1 MITLKRMPPSF
12 AIGSG
17 LGVMK
22 NNSPRMLTGRIA
34 NGIATFVAMLSCV
47 TLTACVAPQ
56 TLQPSQGHIQREPAT
71 ARAEALPP
79 APVKAAPYVPPP
91 KTTPATPTYTI
102 VVNDVPVK
110 DLLFSIARDTQ
121 HNIDISPGI
130 TGRIS
135 LNAVDEPLTAILDRI
150 AKQAD
155 LRYSVEGH
163 TISIMP
169 DTPYLKT
176 YKVNYVNLSRNTTS
190 TIGVA
195 SQIAST
201 STSLDAAG
209 GSSVGGGNNSNTD
222 VKTTSNNDF
231 WGVLKSNIANIL
243 YATKIEQKKT
253 EERAAIA
260 EANRVQVEVRDT
272 ERNKPG
278 SVGNQELLRTISQSA
293 VPQPGDSER
302 EVIVNAVAGTVS
314 VFGNE
319 RQQQLIQEYLDKVSN
334 SSQRQVMIEATIVE
348 VTLKDQYRAGIN
360 WQSLA
365 STLATGWA
373 VNTTGAG
380 IGGTNLANQLQPF
393 YAISYTN
400 NDKWDF
406 KATIDLL
413 ESFGNTKVLSSP
425 KLMALNNQ
433 TALLKV
439 VNNLVYFSIDVAQGT
454 LSSSGS
460 VLLPS
465 TVTTTAHT
473 IPVGVVMSV
482 TPQISDN
489 GQITLTVRPTIT
501 RKAGDVEDPNPQLK
515 QGGLNISN
523 KVPIIQVREMES
535 LLQVHSG
542 QTVILGGLIQDDSDN
557 ARDGLPVLSRPG
569 GIGAL
574 FGQHERLNNQTELVI
589 FLRPTVV
596 ADGAMANDDL
606 QRFERLLPTRTST
619 AP

>member
-1 MITLKRMPPSF
+1 MITLERMQPPL
-12 AIGSG
+12 ATGPGSD
-17 LGVMK
+17 VMK
-22 NNSPRMLTGRIA
+22 NNTPHILASRIG
-34 NGIATFVAMLSCV
+34 NGIMKLVALLSCV
-47 TLTACVAPQ
+47 TLAACVAPQ
-56 TLQPSQGHIQREPAT
+56 TIQPSQGHIQREPAIAKT
-71 ARAEALPP
+71 EALPP

-91 KTTPATPTYTI
+91 KAASTTPTYTI

-121 HNIDISPGI
+121 HNIDIHPGI

-135 LNAVDEPLTAILDRI
+135 LNAVDEPMTAILDRI

-176 YKVNYVNLSRNTTS
+176 YKVNYVNLSRNTSS

-201 STSLDAAG
+201 STNVNAAG
-209 GSSVGGGNNSNTD
+209 GNSVSGGNNSNTD

-231 WGVLKSNIANIL
+231 WGVLKENIANIL
-243 YATKIEQKKT
+243 YATKVEQKKT

-260 EANRVQVEVRDT
+260 EANRIQVEIRDN
-272 ERNKPG
+272 EKAKNNPN
-278 SVGNQELLRTISQSA
+278 SNQELLRTVSQT
-293 VPQPGDSER
+293 VTPQPGDSER

-314 VFGNE
+314 VFANE
-319 RQQQLIQEYLDKVSN
+319 RQQQLVQEYLDKVST

-348 VTLKDQYRAGIN
+348 VTLKDQYRAGVN

-380 IGGTNLANQLQPF
+380 IGGTNLANQLKPF

-425 KLMALNNQ
+425 KLMTLNNQ

-439 VNNLVYFSIDVAQGT
+439 VNNLVYFT
-454 LSSSGS
+454 LKAD
-460 VLLPS
+460 
-465 TVTTTAHT
+465 TNQNANNTTTTFTSTPQT

-482 TPQISDN
+482 TPQIGEN
-489 GQITLTVRPTIT
+489 GQVTITVRPTIT
-501 RKAGDVEDPNPQLK
+501 RKVGDATDPNPDLAK
-515 QGGLNISN
+515 LNITSN
-523 KVPIIQVREMES
+523 IPIIQVREMES

-557 ARDGLPVLSRPG
+557 ARDGLPILSRPE
-569 GIGAL
+569 GIGAI

-596 ADGAMANDDL
+596 VDGAMADDDL

>member
-1 MITLKRMPPSF
+1 
-12 AIGSG
+12 
-17 LGVMK
+17 MK
-22 NNSPRMLTGRIA
+22 NNIPHILVNRIG
-34 NGIATFVAMLSCV
+34 NGIVKLVALLSCAA
-47 TLTACVAPQ
+47 LTACVAPQ
-56 TLQPSQGHIQREPAT
+56 TIQPSQGHIQREPAIAKT
-71 ARAEALPP
+71 EALPP

-91 KTTPATPTYTI
+91 KAASTTPTYTI

-121 HNIDISPGI
+121 HNIDIHPGI

-176 YKVNYVNLSRNTTS
+176 YKVNYVNLSRNTSS

-201 STSLDAAG
+201 STSVNAAG
-209 GSSVGGGNNSNTD
+209 GNSVSGGNNSNTD

-231 WGVLKSNIANIL
+231 WGVLKENIANIL
-243 YATKIEQKKT
+243 YATKVEQKKT

-260 EANRVQVEVRDT
+260 EANRIQVEIRDN
-272 ERNKPG
+272 EKAKNNPN
-278 SVGNQELLRTISQSA
+278 SNQELLRTVSQT
-293 VPQPGDSER
+293 VTPQPGDSER

-314 VFGNE
+314 VFANE
-319 RQQQLIQEYLDKVSN
+319 RQQQLVQEYLDKVST

-348 VTLKDQYRAGIN
+348 VTLKDQYRAGVN

-380 IGGTNLANQLQPF
+380 IGGTNLANQLKPF

-425 KLMALNNQ
+425 KLMTLNNQ

-439 VNNLVYFSIDVAQGT
+439 VNNLVYFT
-454 LSSSGS
+454 LKAD
-460 VLLPS
+460 
-465 TVTTTAHT
+465 TNQNANNTTTTFTSTPQT

-482 TPQISDN
+482 TPQIGEN
-489 GQITLTVRPTIT
+489 GQVTITVRPTIT
-501 RKAGDVEDPNPQLK
+501 RKVGDATDPNPDLAK
-515 QGGLNISN
+515 LNITSN
-523 KVPIIQVREMES
+523 IPIIQVREMES

-557 ARDGLPVLSRPG
+557 ARDGLPVLSRPE
-569 GIGAL
+569 GIGAI

-596 ADGAMANDDL
+596 VDGAMADDDL